1 MKVCIDPGHGMSN
14 RTLNVFD
21 PGATHTESTTL
32 HKEAEIA
39 LKYGLTLK
47 DTFRAKGVSIF
58 MTRDDDTDH
67 APVGKRAEAAENAN
81 CEAFI
86 SLHLN
91 DFDDD
96 SANGTEVLY
105 RDNNDRTLATRIQSA
120 MIGITGLRD
129 RGVKQRTDLAVL
141 KFNGPAVLIEL
152 GFIANDADR
161 KKLLEPQTR
170 SALCESIANTT
181 MNHMGW
187 PVTAPAAPALAPGAI
202 PAAMA
207 VPVMAGTEGNEN
219 DTDANAPH
227 AFILTDPLIQ
237 GDLPLT
243 VQNFTNTFGP
253 MALSPG
259 FNLAAFEALVL
270 SWGLRYFSPAEL
282 LYLGASH
289 HAGGA
294 CGGLNT
300 MPPTGKW
307 NRMKLT
313 ALMADEI
320 RHRFGHPIRIISGY
334 RSPAYNSCIS
344 GAGGSFH
351 MEFNALDLT
360 NEGGTVANMHAIA
373 RGLRAGNPAFT
384 GGIGRYNSFIHIDT
398 RGTYSDW

>member
-21 PGATHTESTTL
+21 PGATHTESSTL

-47 DTFRAKGVSIF
+47 DTFRAKGVSVF

-67 APVGKRAEAAENAN
+67 APVGKRAEAAESAN
-81 CEAFI
+81 CDVFI

-96 SANGTEVLY
+96 AANGTEVLY
-105 RDNNDRTLATRIQSA
+105 RDTNDQTLAAKIQSGL
-120 MIGITGLRD
+120 IGITGLKD

-141 KFNGPAVLIEL
+141 KFNGTAVLIEL
-152 GFIANDADR
+152 GFIANDTDR

-170 SALCESIANTT
+170 GAVCESIAMTT

-187 PVTAPAAPALAPGAI
+187 SVMAPAAPAFAPGAM
-202 PAAMA
+202 AMA
-207 VPVMAGTEGNEN
+207 VPAMAGTEGNEN
-219 DTDANAPH
+219 DSDANAPQ
-227 AFILTDPLIQ
+227 AFNINDPLIQ

-243 VQNFTNTFGP
+243 EQNLTNTFGP
-253 MALSPG
+253 MAPAPG

-282 LYLGASH
+282 LFLGASH
-289 HAGGA
+289 HSGGA

-300 MPPTGKW
+300 RPPPGRW
-307 NRMKLT
+307 NRMRST

-334 RSPAYNSCIS
+334 RSPAYNGCIS

-351 MEFNALDLT
+351 MEFNALDLS
-360 NEGGTVANMHAIA
+360 NEGGTVADMHAIA
-373 RGLRAGNPAFT
+373 RNVRSGNSAFI

-398 RGTYSDW
+398 RGTNANW